1 MCGIFGIISN
11 KNIHINQLISILEQL
26 EHRGKDSYGITFITD
41 TSEKKRI
48 KSLEKIKNYNEDTY
62 NNIKIGITHNRY
74 STTKNKS
81 HQGFMDQIQPLQFK
95 NDSIEFDLVHNGNIS
110 NISNIPKYISYDENL
125 SDTQNIITFFNDT
138 IIETFENTLIN
149 FINSIHCSYSIIIL
163 FQNSLYV
170 LRDSYGYKP
179 LFLGSIHNRYC
190 VISEDCIDDFI
201 KIREVQPGEI
211 IKITENTYETIYK
224 TQNPIQ
230 LKCIFEYIYFMNE
243 NTSYNNI
250 SVYHIRKKLGQN
262 LGSLEKLK
270 FNSQNTIVVGS
281 PNTAIPMGIGFAEYL
296 DLKYIQVLKKR
307 GDCGRT
313 FLLKDQNS
321 RQKYCKKFIFD
332 TEKIKNKNIIL
343 VDDSLVRGNTVQS
356 LSQMFYENGCNELHI
371 RICSPELKYP
381 CYYGIDIPTSE
392 ELIINNYTI
401 PEIETKF
408 NLSSLRYITI
418 EKMLETFGEDTDFC
432 CACFNGNYNKELEW

>member
-26 EHRGKDSYGITFITD
+26 EHRGRDSYGITFITN
-41 TSEKKRI
+41 TSEKKKI
-48 KSLEKIKNYNEDTY
+48 KSLEKIKNYNEDIY

-81 HQGFMDQIQPLQFK
+81 KKAFMDEIQPLHFK
-95 NDSIEFDLVHNGNIS
+95 NSSIEFDLVHNGNIS
-110 NISNIPKYISYDENL
+110 NISKYISYDENL
-125 SDTQNIITFFNDT
+125 SDTQNIITFFNNT
-138 IIETFENTLIN
+138 TSETFENTLID

-170 LRDSYGYKP
+170 LRDRYGYKP
-179 LFLGSIHNRYC
+179 LFLGTIHNQYC
-190 VISEDCIDDFI
+190 AVSEDCIKDFI

-243 NTSYNNI
+243 NTSYNNT

-262 LGSLEKLK
+262 LASLEKIK

-281 PNTAIPMGIGFAEYL
+281 PNTAIPMGIGFADYL
-296 DLKYIQVLKKR
+296 DLEYIQVLKKR
-307 GDCGRT
+307 SDCGRA

-356 LSQMFYENGCNELHI
+356 LSQMFYENGCKELHI
-371 RICSPELKYP
+371 RICSPELKFP

-392 ELIINNYTI
+392 ELIINNYNI
-401 PEIETKF
+401 SEIETKF

-432 CACFNGNYNKELEW
+432 CACFNGNYNKELDW

>member
-26 EHRGKDSYGITFITD
+26 EHRGRDSYGITLITD
-41 TSEKKRI
+41 SNEKKCI
-48 KSLEKIKNYNEDTY
+48 KSLEKIKNYNEKIY

-81 HQGFMDQIQPLQFK
+81 QQAFMDEIQPLQFK
-95 NDSIEFDLVHNGNIS
+95 NSFIEFDLVHNGNIS
-110 NISNIPKYISYDENL
+110 NISKYISYDENL
-125 SDTQNIITFFNDT
+125 SDTQNIITFFKDT
-138 IIETFENTLIN
+138 TIETFENTLIS

-163 FQNSLYV
+163 FQNSLYI

-179 LFLGSIHNRYC
+179 LFLGTIHNQYC
-190 VISEDCIDDFI
+190 TVSEDCIKDFI

-243 NTSYNNI
+243 NTSYNNT
-250 SVYHIRKKLGQN
+250 SVYNIRKKLGQN
-262 LGSLEKLK
+262 LASLEKIK

-296 DLKYIQVLKKR
+296 DLEYIQVLKKR
-307 GDCGRT
+307 SDCGRT

-332 TEKIKNKNIIL
+332 KEKIKNKSIIL
-343 VDDSLVRGNTVQS
+343 VDDSLVRGNTIQS
-356 LSQMFYENGCNELHI
+356 LSQIFYENGCKKLHI
-371 RICSPELKYP
+371 RICSPELKFP
-381 CYYGIDIPTSE
+381 CYYGIDIPTIE
-392 ELIINNYTI
+392 ELIINNYNI
-401 PEIETKF
+401 SEIETKF

-418 EKMLETFGEDTDFC
+418 EKMLETFGEYSGFC
-432 CACFNGNYNKELEW
+432 CACFNGEYNKELDW